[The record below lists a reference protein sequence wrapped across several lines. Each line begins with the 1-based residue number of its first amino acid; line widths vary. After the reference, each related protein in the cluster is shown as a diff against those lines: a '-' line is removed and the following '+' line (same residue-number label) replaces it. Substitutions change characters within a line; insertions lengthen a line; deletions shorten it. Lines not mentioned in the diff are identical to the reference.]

1 MLQPPVFLLSYIC
14 DPTLKQFIVPA
25 KSFVYLIYV
34 CRTQDYVHKL
44 NTEGNLVNNLHV
56 KVEKMPLLESLKLCS
71 IISIGILLSI
81 PILLRRCVAIS

>member
-1 MLQPPVFLLSYIC
+1 MCVERNIM
-14 DPTLKQFIVPA
+14 T
-25 KSFVYLIYV
+25 
-34 CRTQDYVHKL
+34 KL